1 MEKEVRG
8 RFKREGTY
16 IYPRLIHVNVW
27 EKPIQYYKAIILQ
40 LIIII
45 IIIIIIK
52 TDHRGKRSSG
62 GEPQITMVPSS
73 LAGGNFMS
81 RTD

>member
-16 IYPRLIHVNVW
+16 IYLRLIHVNVW
-27 EKPIQYYKAIILQ
+27 EKPIQYYKKIILQ

-45 IIIIIIK
+45 IIIIK
-52 TDHRGKRSSG
+52 TDH
-62 GEPQITMVPSS
+62 
-73 LAGGNFMS
+73 
-81 RTD
+81 

>member
-16 IYPRLIHVNVW
+16 IYLRLIHVNVW
-27 EKPIQYYKAIILQ
+27 EKPIQYYKTIILQ

-45 IIIIIIK
+45 IK
-52 TDHRGKRSSG
+52 TDHLGKRSSG